1 MAILVSDLWNAT
13 RATLGVLG
21 TDRYRLDTNG
31 IPAINDALR
40 QFNAYVGSL
49 FAEKKGSEEL
59 LREITMTRVFQTN
72 SMSGVVLLESELGH
86 KVWTVNAVYPTPV
99 LNPPT
104 AQPIPIPEDNS
115 QYRADVA
122 MRRPGPHR
130 CTRVTLEQVPETEQS
145 RLMPGS
151 EKLANTLMKSY
162 AYYIVGDR
170 SDTTYM
176 SGVEVVILPESI
188 NRQKLV
194 VISYMKG
201 VDPVTQATDTIPYPP
216 SAFKLLKEMTLNEI
230 SIRQGAKPLYAV
242 SLDNVRALLGAQG

>member
-1 MAILVSDLWNAT
+1 MSILVSDLWNDM

-21 TDRYRLDTNG
+21 TQRYIFETNG
-31 IPAINDALR
+31 APAINDGLR
-40 QFNAYVGSL
+40 QFNAYVYSL

-104 AQPIPIPEDNS
+104 AQAIPIPEDQS
-115 QYRADVA
+115 QYRPDVA

-130 CTRVTLEQVPETEQS
+130 CTRVTLEQVPDTEQS
-145 RLMPGS
+145 KLMPGS
-151 EKLANTLMKSY
+151 EKMANSLMKSY

-170 SDTTYM
+170 SDNTYA
-176 SGVEVVILPESI
+176 SGVEVVVLPESI

-201 VDPVTQATDTIPYPP
+201 VDPISQLTDTIPYPP
-216 SAFKLLKEMTLNEI
+216 SAFKLLKEMALNEI
-230 SIRQGAKPLYAV
+230 SIRQGAKPLYDV
-242 SLDNVRALLGAQG
+242 SIANVRSLLGAQG